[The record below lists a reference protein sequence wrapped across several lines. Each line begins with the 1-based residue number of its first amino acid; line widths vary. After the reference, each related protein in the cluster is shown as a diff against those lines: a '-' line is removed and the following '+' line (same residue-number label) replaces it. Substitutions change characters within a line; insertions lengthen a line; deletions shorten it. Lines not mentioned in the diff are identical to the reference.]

1 MRGWYLVSRLLFS
14 FFFFSSR
21 RRHTRLQ
28 GDWSS
33 DVCSSDLPMP
43 DPIPIRP
50 RLVLLADAN
59 EWSARSLASI
69 LGPSGVQVLQVH
81 AGPEVAAAARTQV
94 SDAILLTES
103 LPETNVAALVRSL
116 REDPD
121 VPPELPIILIG
132 TGPVSR
138 LRLIAALRAGASD
151 MWSLPMDSEE
161 LVLRLE
167 ALVRLKSAAERARED
182 GLLDWATGLYNRRGL
197 TLRARD
203 LASQA
208 DRRGAALACVV
219 LAPALPGGHAQRDR
233 AAAALQLGAAV
244 DAVVHGLKQAGR
256 SSDAIGRLGR
266 AEFAVLAPDAD
277 ARGARRLGTR
287 LRRAIA
293 RAAPPP
299 SFEHPLRLRAGYHAV
314 RDFHRAALGP
324 LDLLTRATS
333 ALRAVQAG
341 RAGGWIRGFKI
352 SPGG

>member
-1 MRGWYLVSRLLFS
+1 
-14 FFFFSSR
+14 
-21 RRHTRLQ
+21 
-28 GDWSS
+28 
-33 DVCSSDLPMP
+33 MP

-69 LGPSGVQVLQVH
+69 LGPSGVQVLQLH
-81 AGPEVAAAARTQV
+81 AGPEVAAAARTQA

-103 LPETNVAALVRSL
+103 LPETDVAALVRSL
-116 REDPD
+116 RQDPD
-121 VPPELPIILIG
+121 VPAELPIILIG
-132 TGPVSR
+132 IGPVSR

-151 MWSLPMDSEE
+151 LWGLPMDSEE

-167 ALVRLKSAAERARED
+167 ALVRLKSAAECAREE

-233 AAAALQLGAAV
+233 AAAALQLDAVV

-287 LRRAIA
+287 LGRAIA
-293 RAAPPP
+293 RAAAPPR
-299 SFEHPLRLRAGYHAV
+299 FEHPLRLRAGYHAV

-341 RAGGWIRGFKI
+341 RAGGWIRGFKT